1 MFASWFL
8 TGESRNYRVKG
19 GDFGHVKPKRETGAF
34 ELALRLSRLDLNDGP
49 VTGGRETN
57 TTLGLNWY
65 FRRNF
70 RLMANYIHVVTD
82 DEEAMNVNVLQ
93 FRAQANF

>member
-1 MFASWFL
+1 V
-8 TGESRNYRVKG
+8 T
-19 GDFGHVKPKRETGAF
+19 PKRGTGAF
-34 ELALRLSRLDLNDGP
+34 ELALRLSRLDLNDDP
-49 VTGGRETN
+49 VTGGRKTN

-70 RLMANYIHVVTD
+70 RLMANLIHAVTD
-82 DEEAMNVNVLQ
+82 DDGGEEDVNILQ